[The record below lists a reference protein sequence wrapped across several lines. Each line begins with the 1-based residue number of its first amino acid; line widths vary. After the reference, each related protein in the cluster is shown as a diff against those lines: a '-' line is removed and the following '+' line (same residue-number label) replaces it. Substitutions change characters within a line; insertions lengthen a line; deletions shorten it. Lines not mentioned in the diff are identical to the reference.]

1 MDLKN
6 KIFEIQKLISLNKKS
21 QAKDQCEKLIK
32 KFPDNSFVLN
42 MYGLILQS
50 VGRINESINYFEK
63 KSFIPISHINLDII
77 DNSMKFPNEYF
88 ESNYLK
94 L

>member
-50 VGRINESINYFEK
+50 VGRLNDSISYFEK
-63 KSFIPISHINLDII
+63 G
-77 DNSMKFPNEYF
+77 YF
-88 ESNYLK
+88 QSIK
-94 L
+94 